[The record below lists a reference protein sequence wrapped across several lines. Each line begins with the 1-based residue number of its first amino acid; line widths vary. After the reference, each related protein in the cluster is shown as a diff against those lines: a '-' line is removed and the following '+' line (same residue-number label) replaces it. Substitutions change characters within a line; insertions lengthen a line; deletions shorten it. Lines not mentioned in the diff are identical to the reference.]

1 MPPYNIRSIAFSPE
15 LVAQERD
22 IKLAAL
28 LSLGV
33 YLKQANANVAE
44 DSFWSSVREF
54 DEANDGLDTP
64 SYNGIVSMPIPDND
78 LHTVESL
85 GFRVL

>member
-1 MPPYNIRSIAFSPE
+1 MPPYKYRAIAFSSD

-28 LSLGV
+28 VCLGD
-33 YLKQANANVAE
+33 YLRQGEAVEEE
-44 DSFWSSVREF
+44 DNFWSSVRQF

-64 SYNGIVSMPIPDND
+64 SYDGIVTMPIPDHD
-78 LHTVESL
+78 LHVVERL